1 MIIAVDFDGTIV
13 QDAYPGIGKP
23 QSFAFETL
31 KALRQERHKLILWT
45 CRQNKSL
52 EEAVAFC
59 QENGVEFFAVNSNY
73 PGEER
78 KPGDTPKIVA
88 DVYIDDRI
96 VGGFPGWPEVWKFL
110 KPDADLPEEE
120 VRNEPK
126 GGLLQRIFR

>member
-13 QDAYPGIGKP
+13 QDAYPRIGKP

-31 KALRQERHKLILWT
+31 KALREERHKLILWT
-45 CRQNKSL
+45 CRQGKSL

-78 KPGDTPKIVA
+78 RPEDTPKIVA

-110 KPDADLPEEE
+110 KPDEDLPEAD
-120 VRNEPK
+120 PQQSK
-126 GGLLQRIFR
+126 GLIQRIFG